1 MASTACSSLP
11 SSARIQADVDYM
23 HRMCQLYE
31 AAQFVA
37 EISGEDPVVLCGD
50 FNMID
55 SEYAYRIITEVLQ
68 MKDCFADTKEMTSD
82 TLTNKWRT
90 GQYPPARLDYVFL
103 SNNGC
108 RSLQLEVVSKGLS
121 LNGLVPGLSY
131 NFSDH
136 EGLEVE
142 LRLTQP
148 RTYSATELRLMEHF
162 SGGCGWWD
170 EWAGGF
176 IVLVCLWEPLV
187 CVCTCVSLSLSPTQA
202 SLSLCVMCVC
212 LSLPFSLFVHM
223 CISFCLLL
231 LCF

>member
-1 MASTACSSLP
+1 
-11 SSARIQADVDYM
+11 M
-23 HRMCQLYE
+23 HRMCQLYD

-37 EISGEDPVVLCGD
+37 EVSGEDPVVLCGD

-82 TLTNKWRT
+82 ALTNKWRT

-148 RTYSATELRLMEHF
+148 RTFSATEPHLMEHF

-170 EWAGGF
+170 EWVGGF
-176 IVLVCLWEPLV
+176 IVLICLVCLWEPLLYV
-187 CVCTCVSLSLSPTQA
+187 CAHIIRAAIKPSLHFIQYLFFIQPALFCCEGRCHSLT
-202 SLSLCVMCVC
+202 
-212 LSLPFSLFVHM
+212 
-223 CISFCLLL
+223 LLL
-231 LCF
+231 FPHHLNRWVPSAQVL